1 MNLQLK
7 FLVVCCLFGASCLSG
22 GMIFAQNK
30 QDIGQVKKNIEQVQK
45 SLQQKQQAKK
55 DTTRTLTQTQATL
68 QKSQRELAQ
77 LNVQHK
83 EAWTQLKRYR
93 QELEKLA
100 SDIHV
105 RQDRLAQMLFLQNKQ
120 PQQDALVLL
129 LKNEDPNQKG
139 RDLTY
144 LRFLAQANQKAI
156 SELKTQQEQLMLNE
170 QQVNEQII
178 AIENVMRQKQ
188 AILKQVYGKNLQ
200 VLNEHNQ
207 IVRGIE
213 QENSK
218 LAQLRRNE
226 QRLAQLV
233 KSLSKPKQQSNKSKT
248 SSEQNTEL
256 DDVSS
261 QREPEIKGFT
271 QAKGRLRRPVSGNVT
286 GRYGSAQ
293 PDGGIWKGLF
303 ISSATGQSVK
313 SVYAGKVIYTGPL
326 QGYGNTVIVDQGE
339 GYFAVYGSLA
349 DINVR
354 SGSEIKGG
362 QSLGSTG
369 RHESGQDGLY
379 FEIRHIRQPV
389 NPSAWI
395 N

>member
-83 EAWTQLKRYR
+83 EAWTQLKQYR